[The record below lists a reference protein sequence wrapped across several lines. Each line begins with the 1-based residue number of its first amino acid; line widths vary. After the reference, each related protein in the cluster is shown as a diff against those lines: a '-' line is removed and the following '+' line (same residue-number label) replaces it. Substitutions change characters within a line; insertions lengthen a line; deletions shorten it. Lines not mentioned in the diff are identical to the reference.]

1 MDGAARFLHPV
12 EQLRH
17 LSMYQMRGRRHK
29 DAPVAIKN
37 TLFAAAEG
45 AGLINSEI
53 GHDPV

>member
-45 AGLINSEI
+45 AGPINSEI